1 MDGIGKSKIGK
12 ILLRMWFPM
21 LVFTIFMFLLI
32 GKEELYGR
40 FLSNFSEWVG
50 SFFEYG
56 SQIGVWLS
64 GAFLMRFVNVFIW
77 DGLIPGFRVAPSLA
91 CPKILRGC
99 YFLASR
105 AWGLWLLFLISQ
117 LQEFG

>member
-40 FLSNFSEWVG
+40 FLSNFSGVG
-50 SFFEYG
+50 RVIFEYG

-64 GAFLMRFVNVFIW
+64 GAFLMQRFVNVFIW
-77 DGLIPGFRVAPSLA
+77 DGLISGISGRPVPRL
-91 CPKILRGC
+91 PKRFYGDAIFWHRDHGGC
-99 YFLASR
+99 GYCF
-105 AWGLWLLFLISQ
+105 
-117 LQEFG
+117 